1 MKSLIIESATD
12 PLIKKKYQE
21 KFDPLIK
28 KKNDNEIIILPV
40 NDVHFSK
47 VVSYLDFVD
56 MLKVYCNHAK
66 WLYTSLQKM
75 ITF

>member
-1 MKSLIIESATD
+1 MKSLKIESAT
-12 PLIKKKYQE
+12 
-21 KFDPLIK
+21 DPLIK

-66 WLYTSLQKM
+66 
-75 ITF
+75 